1 VTPPLTPAVLADLE
15 AKLDR
20 AVEAHRAGLLDD
32 AEHAYRDVLE
42 VAPDDPEVLQRLGTV
57 LAARWHDDD
66 EGAEAVALL
75 ERAAALSGPVTEQN
89 AGLHNNLG
97 NALRRAGRT
106 GDAEKVLRAI
116 VDARPKQFEAWHN
129 LGQLYKDM
137 MRLDEAAAALR
148 RAIALEPA
156 FAPNHAVL
164 GDVLTKLGRLNAAVA
179 AFGRAIELGYEDHD
193 ILNYLAVVHRQLGEL
208 DRAEE
213 LLRRVVEIVPGSAGA
228 NTNLAVVL
236 AQCGRFDESAVHHD
250 RAMEIDP
257 DNIPFIAN
265 RAYARLTA
273 GDIPGGWDDWERAI
287 EDGPRGKER
296 TFSVPR
302 WQGEDVSASRVMV
315 YREQGIG
322 DEILFASC
330 IPDLVAASGHTV
342 VECSSRL
349 TSLFA
354 RSFPNATVRNQ
365 TIDFQGNEHLSE
377 PDFDAAVPMGSL
389 PKFFRPT
396 VAEFPLQRR
405 SFLVADPALVAS
417 WRERLASTP
426 APRVGISWRSKL
438 MTAERR
444 LEYTRLAEWARIFEI
459 PGVSF
464 FNLQYDDCERE
475 LADAERRFG
484 VTIHRDDDVDY
495 MNDFENIAAL
505 MANLDLVLAP
515 RNAVA
520 MLAGALGVP
529 TVMMG
534 NRWDWSDLGTDTS
547 PWFPSVTL
555 VYRELGQEWD
565 EVLVHAASR
574 VRALTPKQH

>member
-1 VTPPLTPAVLADLE
+1 
-15 AKLDR
+15 
-20 AVEAHRAGLLDD
+20 
-32 AEHAYRDVLE
+32 
-42 VAPDDPEVLQRLGTV
+42 
-57 LAARWHDDD
+57 
-66 EGAEAVALL
+66 
-75 ERAAALSGPVTEQN
+75 
-89 AGLHNNLG
+89 
-97 NALRRAGRT
+97 
-106 GDAEKVLRAI
+106 
-116 VDARPKQFEAWHN
+116 
-129 LGQLYKDM
+129 
-137 MRLDEAAAALR
+137 
-148 RAIALEPA
+148 
-156 FAPNHAVL
+156 
-164 GDVLTKLGRLNAAVA
+164 
-179 AFGRAIELGYEDHD
+179 
-193 ILNYLAVVHRQLGEL
+193 VHRQLGEL

-236 AQCGRFDESAVHHD
+236 AQCGRFDESALHHD

-257 DNIPFIAN
+257 DNIPFVAN

-302 WQGEDVSASRVMV
+302 WQGEDVSDRRVMV

-330 IPDLVAASGHTV
+330 IPDLVTASGQTI

-354 RSFPNATVRNQ
+354 RSFPTATVRHQ
-365 TIDFQGNEHLSE
+365 TIDFQGNEHLTE
-377 PDFDAAVPMGSL
+377 PDFDVAVPMGSL

-396 VAEFPLQRR
+396 VAEFPAQRK

-444 LEYTRLAEWARIFEI
+444 LEYTRLAEWARVFEI

-484 VTIHRDDDVDY
+484 VTIHRYDDVDY
-495 MNDFENIAAL
+495 MNDFEQIAAL

-565 EVLVHAASR
+565 EVLANAASR
-574 VRALTPKQH
+574 VRALTPQQH

>member
-15 AKLDR
+15 SQLDR

-32 AEHAYRDVLE
+32 AERAYRDVLDA
-42 VAPDDPEVLQRLGTV
+42 VPDNPEVLQRLGTV
-57 LAARWHDDD
+57 LAARWRDDD

-75 ERAAALSGPVTEQN
+75 ERAAALSGPITEYN

-106 GDAEKVLRAI
+106 GEAEKVLRAI

-129 LGQLYKDM
+129 LGQLYKDL

-148 RAIALEPA
+148 RAIALEPKY
-156 FAPNHAVL
+156 APNHAVL

-179 AFGRAIELGYEDHD
+179 SFHRAIELGYDDHD
-193 ILNYLAVVHRQLGEL
+193 ALNYLAVVHRQLGEL
-208 DRAEE
+208 DRAEA
-213 LLRRVVEIVPGSAGA
+213 LLRQVVEYVPGSAGA

-236 AQCGRFDESAVHHD
+236 AQCGRFDESRIYHD
-250 RAMEIDP
+250 RAMEIDAES
-257 DNIPFIAN
+257 IPFIAN

-273 GDIPGGWDDWERAI
+273 GDLPGAWDDWERGI

-296 TFSVPR
+296 IFSVPR
-302 WQGEDVSASRVMV
+302 WRGEDVSAARVMV

-330 IPDLVAASGHTV
+330 IPDLVAASGHTI
-342 VECSSRL
+342 VECSARL

-354 RSFPNATVRNQ
+354 RSFPDATVRNQ
-365 TIDFQGNEHLSE
+365 TMDSHGVEQLAE
-377 PDFDAAVPMGSL
+377 PDFDAAVPIGSL

-396 VAEFPLQRR
+396 VARFPDRR
-405 SFLVADPALVAS
+405 SFLVADPARVAS
-417 WRERLASTP
+417 WRERIAGNA
-426 APRVGISWRSKL
+426 APRIGISWRSKL

-444 LEYTRLAEWARIFEI
+444 LEYTRLAEWGEIFGI
-459 PGVSF
+459 PGASF

-475 LADAERRFG
+475 IADAEHRFG
-484 VTIHRDDDVDY
+484 VTIHRYDDVDY
-495 MNDFENIAAL
+495 LNDFEAIAAL
-505 MANLDLVLAP
+505 MTNLDLVLAP

-555 VYRELGQEWD
+555 VYRELGQDWG
-565 EVLVHAASR
+565 EVLATAARR
-574 VRALTPKQH
+574 VRELTPTQ